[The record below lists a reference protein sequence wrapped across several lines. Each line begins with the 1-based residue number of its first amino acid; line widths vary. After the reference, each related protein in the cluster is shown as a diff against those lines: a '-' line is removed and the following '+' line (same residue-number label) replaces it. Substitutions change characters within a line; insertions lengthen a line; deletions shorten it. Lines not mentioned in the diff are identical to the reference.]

1 MNWRDMNT
9 DEKADAIR
17 ERHKPGWSATDLG
30 AALGCTRHAIIGV
43 YQRRPELKTTHPLRV
58 ANKDTAPKHLP
69 TGPKVRKAKSM
80 SGLHWKSTKVSPDPL
95 PIEPAPPLEARRV
108 RLHELERC
116 ECKWPVEEIE
126 EGVHLFCGLPRQLE
140 RAYCDKHHALAYRGC
155 PPTRL
160 GGFNVKAVEDLM
172 QRTIVRYGAMHP
184 QNKRLTKQSIK
195 A

>member
-1 MNWRDMNT
+1 M
-9 DEKADAIR
+9 
-17 ERHKPGWSATDLG
+17 
-30 AALGCTRHAIIGV
+30 
-43 YQRRPELKTTHPLRV
+43 
-58 ANKDTAPKHLP
+58 P

-95 PIEPAPPLEARRV
+95 PVEPAPPLEARRV

-140 RAYCDKHHALAYRGC
+140 RAYCDKHHALAYR
-155 PPTRL
+155 PTLMKRIARPNKERHEGDEEPL
-160 GGFNVKAVEDLM
+160 PIRMAIRTVHFN
-172 QRTIVRYGAMHP
+172 
-184 QNKRLTKQSIK
+184 RLTKQSIK